1 MDHPATICNRKDEHQ
16 AAIIN
21 HGLALQA
28 IAGSAEA
35 VRYLVEQRVESETI
49 KRVLTD
55 SASRRTP
62 D

>member
-1 MDHPATICNRKDEHQ
+1 MDHPATICNRKDEYQ

-55 SASRRTP
+55 CTSRRIT

>member
-1 MDHPATICNRKDEHQ
+1 MDNPATICNRTDERQ

-35 VRYLVEQRVESETI
+35 VRYLVEHRVESETI

-55 SASRRTP
+55 SISRRTP